1 MINYNYNRNDIRHG
15 IVHFGVG
22 NFHRAHLEY
31 YTNLLLENP
40 DQQQWGVFGA
50 MIMPSDGVLYKALK
64 EDDGVYNLTTCAPD
78 GENITYRI
86 GSLINL
92 AWGEEDPQAIISAIA
107 NPLIKIISLTITEGG
122 YSVDL
127 DSPKSVFWYI
137 TEGLKQRMAKNL
149 PISIL
154 SCDNLQ
160 HNGDTAKNAFMSYF
174 TAKSPDL
181 ARWAIDNVSFP
192 NSMVDR
198 ITPATK
204 SGKITDVRCEDFIQW
219 VIEDNFKAGR
229 PAWDKVGAQ
238 FTSDVAP
245 YENMKLSLLN
255 GAHSL
260 LCYGA
265 YLEGFRKVDEVM
277 SDNRYKTLVRNFMDL
292 DVTPFVPAPEG
303 INLDVYKDTLIRR
316 FANPAISDQVSRLC
330 ADGLARFAVYIVP
343 TLKLMFNKGKDTIRL
358 AFHFANY
365 YKYLIRAVTESG
377 ESINIEEP
385 HMTAEDKAIISG
397 GDMREFF
404 KLSPYKNVDFLS
416 QKEFICN
423 FERFVS
429 LSVSEGLEII
439 LNRKT
444 K

>member
-1 MINYNYNRNDIRHG
+1 M
-15 IVHFGVG
+15 
-22 NFHRAHLEY
+22 
-31 YTNLLLENP
+31 
-40 DQQQWGVFGA
+40 
-50 MIMPSDGVLYKALK
+50 
-64 EDDGVYNLTTCAPD
+64 YNLTTCAPD

-107 NPLIKIISLTITEGG
+107 DPLIKIISLTITEGG

-160 HNGDTAKNAFMSYF
+160 HNGDTAKKAFMSYF

-316 FANPAISDQVSRLC
+316 FANPAISDQVYRLC

>member
-107 NPLIKIISLTITEGG
+107 DPLIKIISLTITEGG

-160 HNGDTAKNAFMSYF
+160 HNGDTAKKAFMSYF
-174 TAKSPDL
+174 TAKNPDL

-277 SDNRYKTLVRNFMDL
+277 SDNRYKSLVRNFMDL

>member
-1 MINYNYNRNDIRHG
+1 
-15 IVHFGVG
+15 
-22 NFHRAHLEY
+22 
-31 YTNLLLENP
+31 
-40 DQQQWGVFGA
+40 
-50 MIMPSDGVLYKALK
+50 
-64 EDDGVYNLTTCAPD
+64 
-78 GENITYRI
+78 
-86 GSLINL
+86 
-92 AWGEEDPQAIISAIA
+92 
-107 NPLIKIISLTITEGG
+107 
-122 YSVDL
+122 
-127 DSPKSVFWYI
+127 
-137 TEGLKQRMAKNL
+137 MAKNL

-160 HNGDTAKNAFMSYF
+160 HNGDTAKKAFMSYF

-229 PAWDKVGAQ
+229 PAWDKVGDQ

>member
-107 NPLIKIISLTITEGG
+107 DPLIKIISLTITEGG

-160 HNGDTAKNAFMSYF
+160 HNGDTAKKAFMSYF

-316 FANPAISDQVSRLC
+316 FANPAISDQVYRLC

>member
-107 NPLIKIISLTITEGG
+107 DPLIKIISLTITEGG

-160 HNGDTAKNAFMSYF
+160 HNGDTAKKAFMSYF

>member
-107 NPLIKIISLTITEGG
+107 DPLIKIISLTITEGG

-160 HNGDTAKNAFMSYF
+160 HNGDTAKKAFMSYF

-238 FTSDVAP
+238 VTSDVAP
-245 YENMKLSLLN
+245 YENRKLSRLN
-255 GAHSL
+255 GAQSL

-330 ADGLARFAVYIVP
+330 ADGLARFAVYLVP